1 MTERAAGNGY
11 SWWWASHIRTKQT
24 KWLEQ
29 NLQDDDDYTVGPSK
43 LPKKPSKKQTK
54 TPKANKI
61 PKPPKLP
68 AKGALNNYISK
79 EKLSQDSKLK
89 QQRFDE
95 AKSKLDSLKHKFN
108 LDQSNNKEQNDVE
121 LGDTIDKLVNKMIK
135 LETSVVSQTTVTDTL
150 TKQNSDLQN
159 QIQTLEAEKAL
170 LMNNL
175 ESKVGKKDEVN
186 WLNMLL
192 NGLEDKDD
200 ILLQEYITILKSYR
214 DTKRTLSSMKSE
226 IVKRDDTIHL
236 LVQKLKHLQASLGE
250 DKVGIPSIDFLDES
264 QLVVSTN
271 EDKLR
276 ADFDTIL
283 NQNLDLWLNFSN
295 TFRQVYKFKTQVK
308 DLLEE
313 VKRVKE
319 KGQVLDIKPVY
330 KHLKEINV
338 NLTVWLHDSTSL
350 KDELDTISS
359 CLSKIH
365 EEITQD
371 GVKFSAHEAAKFK
384 GEIWNMKQDNN
395 KVNEELE
402 AGLHHAIVLKH
413 EIEQTLERLEME
425 FDFSAN
431 QNQPRKGRS
440 SKRPLTSHELDDL
453 IVNGTLIII
462 LKLQVMRC
470 EPRKTAG
477 N

>member
-29 NLQDDDDYTVGPSK
+29 NLQDDDDDDYTVGPSK
-43 LPKKPSKKQTK
+43 LPKKPSKKPIK
-54 TPKANKI
+54 TPKATEI
-61 PKPPKLP
+61 PKPPKPP
-68 AKGALNNYISK
+68 AKGVLNNYTSK
-79 EKLSQDSKLK
+79 EKLSQDAKLK
-89 QQRFDE
+89 KQWFDE

-108 LDQSNNKEQNDVE
+108 LDQSNNDEQNDVE
-121 LGDTIDKLVNKMIK
+121 LGDTIDKIVNKMIN
-135 LETSVVSQTTVTDTL
+135 LETSVASQTTLTDTL
-150 TKQNSDLQN
+150 TKQNNDLHN
-159 QIQTLEAEKAL
+159 QIQNLEAEKAA

-200 ILLQEYITILKSYR
+200 ILLEEYLTILKSYR
-214 DTKRTLSSMKSE
+214 DTKRKLNEEQKRSQGTLSSMKSE
-226 IVKRDDTIHL
+226 IVKRDNTIHL
-236 LVQKLKHLQASLGE
+236 LVQKLKHLQESLGE
-250 DKVGIPSIDFLDES
+250 DKVDIPSIDFLDEP
-264 QLVVSTN
+264 QVVVSAN

-283 NQNLDLWLNFSN
+283 NQNLDLWLSFSN
-295 TFRQVYKFKTQVK
+295 TFRQVYKFKKQVK

-313 VKRVKE
+313 VKKVKT
-319 KGQVLDIKPVY
+319 KGLVSDIKPVY
-330 KHLKEINV
+330 KHLKEING
-338 NLTVWLHDSTSL
+338 NLTAWLHDSTSV

-384 GEIWNMKQDNN
+384 GEIWNMKQENN

-425 FDFSAN
+425 FGFSAN

-440 SKRPLTSHELDDL
+440 SKRSNSLR
-453 IVNGTLIII
+453 
-462 LKLQVMRC
+462 VM
-470 EPRKTAG
+470 
-477 N
+477 NSMI